1 MAITITTFIV
11 GISFALVRL
20 RVFDAVLEQSIQFP
34 VLFVSLQS
42 TFDLLW
48 NLFIRYR
55 LVAIKDLAPVALPRA
70 SDFEKNTLEL
80 VLEQY
85 LRFLFAPTPFIAFFD
100 CVRKRCPI
108 AGSKSDIYVEYSLTH
123 RLQVLVSSFGS
134 FFTLFAPLVFTGV
147 ILSSAILFG
156 SIQKITFVPFWLV
169 FLSAQLS
176 VAGLIQ
182 TVCLLKFLPKS
193 RQSHQGA
200 GQISGQN
207 SGSTAVASG
216 YISPSGI
223 LRSQWKRWCDSR
235 LISVDHKKELERN
248 LAVFSLGWGKVTS
261 ESVYAFSMGNSV
273 SATVSELVP
282 VGRVRAKLFFKNYR
296 QLVIVP
302 VFPGTGCNLFLV
314 GDFNKFAQIN
324 FNSLPSAF
332 YCKSPSLVNYAFVD
346 CERNSTR
353 LIFFN

>member
-1 MAITITTFIV
+1 MTITAFIV
-11 GISFALVRL
+11 GISYALVRL

-55 LVAIKDLAPVALPRA
+55 LVAIKNLGTVAVPSA
-70 SDFEKNTLEL
+70 SHFEKNTLEL

-85 LRFLFAPTPFIAFFD
+85 LRFLFAPAPFVAFFD

-134 FFTLFAPLVFTGV
+134 FFSLFAPLVFTGV

-193 RQSHQGA
+193 GQSHQGA
-200 GQISGQN
+200 GQTSGQN
-207 SGSTAVASG
+207 SGSSAVASG

-223 LRSQWKRWCDSR
+223 LRSQWTRWCASR
-235 LISVDHKKELERN
+235 LITADHKQELERN

-261 ESVYAFSMGNSV
+261 ESVYAFSMGDSV
-273 SATVSELVP
+273 SATVSDRVP
-282 VGRVRAKLFFKNYR
+282 VGRVRAKLYFKGYR
-296 QLVIVP
+296 ELVIIP

-314 GDFNKFAQIN
+314 GDFNEFAQLN
-324 FNSLPSAF
+324 FNSLPSVF
-332 YCKSPSLVNYAFVD
+332 YCKLPALLNYAFVD
-346 CERNSTR
+346 CARNPSQ
-353 LIFFN
+353 LIFFNL